1 MNKLK
6 NQDPPMDLI
15 NKHVKA
21 LKEEMSL
28 EDRLNRL
35 AKVGVDRVSVE
46 NEAGLLSSKKVVN

>member
-15 NKHVKA
+15 NKHVKD
-21 LKEEMSL
+21 LSKEMKL

-35 AKVGVDRVSVE
+35 AKQGVESMTY
-46 NEAGLLSSKKVVN
+46 NEAMLLSSKKVVN